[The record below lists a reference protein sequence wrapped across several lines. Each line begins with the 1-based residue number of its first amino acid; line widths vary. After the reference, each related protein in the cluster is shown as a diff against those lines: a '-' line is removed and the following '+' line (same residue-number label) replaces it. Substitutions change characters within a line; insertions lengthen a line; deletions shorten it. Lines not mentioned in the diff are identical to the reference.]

1 VHDWVI
7 VENHPKSGML
17 ILCRQGVWWNE
28 APLPHRVH
36 RCEAQTKGWTS
47 GSTYVERCACGAIK
61 SEGRWTDKN
70 WRRKGRRR
78 NVASL
83 G

>member
-1 VHDWVI
+1 VHDWVT
-7 VENHPKSGML
+7 VENSPKSGVL
-17 ILCRQGVWWNE
+17 ILCRRGIWWYE
-28 APLPHRVH
+28 TPLPRRIH

-47 GSTYVERCACGAIK
+47 STDYVERCACGGMK
-61 SEGRWTDKN
+61 FEGRWIRKN
-70 WRRKGRRR
+70 ERRKGRRR